1 MKFAYVMLVAAVAAQ
16 DEATT
21 DDAAADDSCACVGA
35 DALPTDLFTDY
46 AEGYG
51 AACGVWDADETYC
64 AADGEYAEELY
75 CAAGYEW
82 CYVDVLC
89 ATAEPTTFFADTEY
103 ADTLAWSDASCTAAA
118 EEEAATKMYAA
129 VSAAIAV
136 AALAM

>member
-1 MKFAYVMLVAAVAAQ
+1 MKFAYAMLVAAVAAQ
-16 DEATT
+16 DEEV
-21 DDAAADDSCACVGA
+21 AADDSCACVGA
-35 DALPTDLFTDY
+35 EALPADLFTDY

-51 AACGVWDADETYC
+51 ADCGVWDADETYC
-64 AADGEYAEELY
+64 AADGEFAEELY

-103 ADTLAWSDASCTAAA
+103 ADTLAWSDAACAAA